1 MSWGTIIYHL
11 KQRAEGSIF
20 FTFEYGHVIPIK
32 VEDIITLVGE
42 NHLLI
47 KASNQRRYI
56 ICLDKVV
63 RVEFTEKEKE
73 A

>member
-1 MSWGTIIYHL
+1 MSWGRIIYHL

-20 FTFEYGHVIPIK
+20 FAFEHGHEISVK

-42 NHLLI
+42 NHLII
-47 KASNQRRYI
+47 KASNQRCYI
-56 ICLDKVV
+56 ICLDKVI